1 MSKLFAIVHDGT
13 FDGDS
18 SFHCPGEEVPYKEG
32 QSWSEV
38 KKTFLQQRMKEWG
51 GNINDAA
58 EFAEFIEEFGYEN
71 AAGAWIVTENQ
82 LETIRLVWESYP
94 NRDSETYMCNQIA
107 KLIANKIC
115 TKHIG
120 KTPRK
125 DY

>member
-1 MSKLFAIVHDGT
+1 
-13 FDGDS
+13 
-18 SFHCPGEEVPYKEG
+18 
-32 QSWSEV
+32 
-38 KKTFLQQRMKEWG
+38 MKEWG

-71 AAGAWIVTENQ
+71 AAGAWIVTEDQ